1 MNNATT
7 TPRKDTP
14 AGVADKAKE
23 AASGVVEKV
32 KDMAST
38 AGQAI
43 GSAASSAGSAVGSAA
58 TTVGHKADDA
68 VGSVGSGMH
77 SLADKIHDSAP
88 ESGVLGK
95 AADCVANTLEAGGRY
110 LEDKKI
116 SGMAGDVTDLIR
128 RNPIPALFV
137 GIGLGFLL
145 ARTLRS

>member
-7 TPRKDTP
+7 TTRKDA

-23 AASGVVEKV
+23 VASNMADKAKDAASGVVEKV

-38 AGQAI
+38 AGQA
-43 GSAASSAGSAVGSAA
+43 VGSAA
-58 TTVGHKADDA
+58 TTVGHRAEDA
-68 VGSVGSGMH
+68 VGAVGSGMH
-77 SLADKIHDSAP
+77 SLGETIHDRAP

-110 LEDKKI
+110 LEEKKL
-116 SGMAGDVTDLIR
+116 SGMAGDVTDMIR
-128 RNPIPALFV
+128 RNPIPALLV

-145 ARTLRS
+145 ARTFRS

>member
-7 TPRKDTP
+7 TPRKDTG
-14 AGVADKAKE
+14 ASMADKAKE
-23 AASGVVEKV
+23 TASGVVEKV

-38 AGQAI
+38 
-43 GSAASSAGSAVGSAA
+43 AGSAVGSAA

-77 SLADKIHDSAP
+77 SLADKLHDSAP
-88 ESGVLGK
+88 ESGMLGK

-110 LEDKKI
+110 LEEKKI

-128 RNPIPALFV
+128 RNPIPALLV